1 MPEENINRTGLHFNC
16 DKCGH
21 PINQPAALL
30 FSPPLDD
37 DEFKVK
43 LPDQRSGHSA
53 SILVKKYHICN
64 ECYKEVVK
72 EFLK

>member
-1 MPEENINRTGLHFNC
+1 MPVENNNRTGLHFNC

-43 LPDQRSGHSA
+43 
-53 SILVKKYHICN
+53 KYHICN